1 MKRNHPPDPSR
12 CGRSHRL
19 FTCTHI
25 RVINASDVT
34 DLVTQTHLSESSS
47 PSCKH
52 PHTQPKHPSKNTQLS
67 PTHTL
72 THRTDMQPCNLHD
85 SEHVCNYTACVRRST
100 LKHQR
105 QLLQLSPPRTR
116 AWMSIC
122 HVFIFPIPKLFS
134 LCDSILAHV
143 FSYNP
148 VGCTREEK
156 RTRKQDFNAQKSRVL
171 SPDRQHGTIKCAS
184 IWIILAVGVQM
195 LISAPCYYPGL
206 FADLHHDN
214 HCGAD
219 WKARLALWT
228 TAGDVDFGAQVFYQT
243 KTASSALR
251 RANEDTV
258 IVGIQLNVDEKP
270 DLLSVS
276 AHLSTRTRLYKGSGD
291 REHCL
296 FY

>member
-25 RVINASDVT
+25 GVINASDVT
-34 DLVTQTHLSESSS
+34 DLVTHTRLSKSSS

-52 PHTQPKHPSKNTQLS
+52 PHTQPKHRSKNTQLS

-171 SPDRQHGTIKCAS
+171 SPWQATWNHKMCKYLNYFSRQCANANLS
-184 IWIILAVGVQM
+184 SL
-195 LISAPCYYPGL
+195 LLPRSLCRSAPRQSPWHWL
-206 FADLHHDN
+206 
-214 HCGAD
+214 
-219 WKARLALWT
+219 
-228 TAGDVDFGAQVFYQT
+228 
-243 KTASSALR
+243 
-251 RANEDTV
+251 
-258 IVGIQLNVDEKP
+258 
-270 DLLSVS
+270 
-276 AHLSTRTRLYKGSGD
+276 KGSPRSVDDGW
-291 REHCL
+291 RCWFWRSCFLPNKNCLLCTTQSERGHSHRRNPTECWWEARFTVRLCTLEHKNL
-296 FY
+296 IIQRVRG